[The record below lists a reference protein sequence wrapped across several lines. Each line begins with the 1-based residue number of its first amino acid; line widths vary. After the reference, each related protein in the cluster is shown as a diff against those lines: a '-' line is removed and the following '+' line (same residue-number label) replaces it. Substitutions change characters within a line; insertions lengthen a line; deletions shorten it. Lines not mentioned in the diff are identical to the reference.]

1 MTKVIL
7 GIDDFFVSSIIAPD
21 SHFDY
26 SRLYSSAN
34 EESDDWVTPYFI
46 NMDPSDKGDIRTPQ
60 AGEMNFEEEKVE
72 VSADA
77 SSSKKR
83 KMGDLGIEAIDLVL
97 CYGLSWFSSTI
108 LFRLL
113 LELGLLIDI

>member
-7 GIDDFFVSSIIAPD
+7 GIDDFFVSSIIEPD

-26 SRLYSSAN
+26 SNLYSSAN

-46 NMDPSDKGDIRTPQ
+46 NMDPSAEGSDIRTPQ
-60 AGEMNFEEEKVE
+60 AAEMNFEEEKVE

-83 KMGDLGIEAIDLVL
+83 KMG
-97 CYGLSWFSSTI
+97 I
-108 LFRLL
+108 LDFGAV
-113 LELGLLIDI
+113 ECSP